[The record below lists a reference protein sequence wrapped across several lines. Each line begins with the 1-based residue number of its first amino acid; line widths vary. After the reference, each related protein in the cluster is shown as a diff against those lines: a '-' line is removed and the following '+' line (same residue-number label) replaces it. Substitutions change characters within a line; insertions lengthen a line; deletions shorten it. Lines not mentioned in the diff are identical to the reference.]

1 MKLVG
6 KRLVSAM
13 LGLLLVLS
21 LVACGG
27 SAEVTVQD
35 YVESSDFQQE
45 LASIKP
51 QVEAQGLTV
60 EVTAQGNTLTYVY
73 TYLEE
78 YSAEQLELIAQ
89 NLALSESALTEV
101 LKGVY
106 DSTSQAVSNP
116 DDVVVVMTYCAA
128 DGQELY
134 TQSYPS

>member
-45 LASIKP
+45 LDSIKP

-78 YSAEQLELIAQ
+78 YSAEQLEIIAQ
-89 NLALSESALTEV
+89 NLAQAEADVTEV

-106 DSTSQAVSNP
+106 DGAVEAVSNP
-116 DDVVVVMTYCAA
+116 DDVVVQMSYCAA
-128 DGQELY
+128 DGQVLY
-134 TQSYPS
+134 SQSYPS

>member
-6 KRLVSAM
+6 KRLVSGA
-13 LGLLLVLS
+13 LGLLLVLA
-21 LVACGG
+21 LMAC
-27 SAEVTVQD
+27 SSEVTVQD
-35 YVESSDFQQE
+35 YVETEEFQQE
-45 LASIKP
+45 MESIKP

-116 DDVVVVMTYCAA
+116 DDVVVQMSYCAA
-128 DGQELY
+128 DGQVLY
-134 TQSYPS
+134 SQSYPS